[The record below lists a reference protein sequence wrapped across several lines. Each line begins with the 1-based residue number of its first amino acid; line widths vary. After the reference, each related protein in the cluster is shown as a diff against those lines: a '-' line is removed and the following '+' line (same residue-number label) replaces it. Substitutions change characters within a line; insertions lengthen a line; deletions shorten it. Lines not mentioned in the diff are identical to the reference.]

1 MSGRSPLIP
10 LRFAALVRSPR
21 GKALPL
27 QSGPVRT
34 AQKGLAPLNPTRSL
48 FTERKPHQRPSGFGT
63 VLFRSRAAMLNGL
76 CPRRRWLPT
85 KFHLDG
91 VKAAALTICRIPIH
105 YIGERNDV
113 YGYLPL
119 FHKAHRSFGRKV
131 SGCIC
136 CLPFR

>member
-10 LRFAALVRSPR
+10 LHFAPLVRSPR

-34 AQKGLAPLNPTRSL
+34 ALLRRGRSCADGTKGLCPLDTHPQLIRRTKENQTPLRFWFFMFS
-48 FTERKPHQRPSGFGT
+48 SC
-63 VLFRSRAAMLNGL
+63 AAMLNGL

-91 VKAAALTICRIPIH
+91 VKAAALTIRRIPIH
-105 YIGERNDV
+105 YIYERNDV
-113 YGYLPL
+113 LWLSTTVP
-119 FHKAHRSFGRKV
+119 
-131 SGCIC
+131 
-136 CLPFR
+136 